1 MIRVMYTFEVD
12 LEGLEAFESAW
23 RQIVEAHRSAGH
35 GAIESVLLRDPERP
49 SRFFAISRW
58 GSREL
63 WEKNRTDDAH
73 PEAYAV
79 FRQHVEVL
87 ERRVLDERIALP

>member
-12 LEGLEAFESAW
+12 LSGLEAFEQAW
-23 RQIVEAHRSAGH
+23 RQIVEAHRSGGH
-35 GAIESVLLRDPERP
+35 GAIESVLLRDPEQP

-58 GSREL
+58 ESREL
-63 WEKNRTDDAH
+63 WERNRTDDAH

-79 FRQHVEVL
+79 FRRYVEVL
-87 ERRVLDERIALP
+87 ERSVLEERIALP